1 MRHTILTIIAFIG
14 LASCQSKQETI
25 ELMSTIDSTLQVKV
39 TSILENKLSELNAL
53 SGQTIIM
60 EVQTGHIKAMV
71 GLEST
76 DSANYQP
83 CENFS
88 QAYESA
94 LIHPISILAALETG
108 KVKLADTVD
117 VGNGSYSIQD
127 RELKDHNWHRGGYGE
142 ISIKQGLASSS
153 NIAVYKTIEKAF
165 GDDAQAYFKLLDKM
179 SYGKPDSIAGIA
191 NLKPAYFV
199 TPKDSGWSDTAFAW
213 FCIGYNQTITPIQ
226 TLTFYNAIANS
237 GKMVQPQLYKDST
250 IVINP
255 QIASQANIDSLKQA
269 LEYVVTD
276 GLGQPAKSDKV
287 QIAGETGTVQLENGN
302 YIVEFCGYFPANAP
316 QYSIIVSIHKD
327 GLPASGGLMAGDV
340 FKQIT
345 EYIFIYNKYF
355 NSK

>member
-153 NIAVYKTIEKAF
+153 NIAVYKTMEKAF
-165 GDDAQAYFKLLDKM
+165 GNNAQAYFNLLNNM

-213 FCIGYNQTITPIQ
+213 YCIGYNQTITPIQ
-226 TLTFYNAIANS
+226 MLTFYNAIANS

-250 IVINP
+250 TVINP
-255 QIASQANIDSLKQA
+255 QIVSQANIDSLKQA

-276 GLGQPAKSDKV
+276 GLGQPTKSDKI